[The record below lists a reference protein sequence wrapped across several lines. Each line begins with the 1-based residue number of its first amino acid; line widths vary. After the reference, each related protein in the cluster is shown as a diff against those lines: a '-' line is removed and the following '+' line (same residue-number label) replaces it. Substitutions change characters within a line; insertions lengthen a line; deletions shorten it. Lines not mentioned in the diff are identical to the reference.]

1 MSNFELID
9 DYLSNRLKGAEKEAF
24 DKQLQNDPALRS
36 ELDFQKQ
43 IIEGIRNARATEL
56 KAMLSKVSVGGST
69 VSMDFSVVR
78 MAAGLIA
85 AGVIGAVIY
94 FYVTRG
100 ELPPFNKAAGDLNKK
115 SEEIKKQEP
124 VEQDKTQ
131 VAPDSNANPDAKEE
145 TPAVKEDDSNKAKES
160 KKESK
165 KNDAAKQSSEIKPAE
180 KPKLD
185 VANPSEELES
195 TDATKNEPTANH
207 RSDISPSHVQV
218 EMDSSNKK
226 YDFHYQFVG
235 SKLMLYGSFD
245 RSLYE
250 LLEINGDNHAL
261 FLFYKDVY
269 YLLDENQTKVAKL
282 EPIKDVNLISKLREY
297 RKR

>member
-9 DYLSNRLKGAEKEAF
+9 DYLSNRLRGAEKEAF

-36 ELDFQKQ
+36 ELEFQKQ
-43 IIEGIRNARATEL
+43 IIEGIRNARAAEL
-56 KAMLSKVSVGGST
+56 KSMLGKVPVGGTT

-85 AGVIGAVIY
+85 AGVIGAAIY
-94 FYVTRG
+94 FYMTRG
-100 ELPPFNKAAGDLNKK
+100 ELPPFDKAATDLNKK
-115 SEEIKKQEP
+115 TEEIKQREP

-131 VAPDSNANPDAKEE
+131 VAPDSNENPKADEA
-145 TPAVKEDDSNKAKES
+145 TPAIKEDVSGKE
-160 KKESK
+160 KKTSP
-165 KNDAAKQSSEIKPAE
+165 KQSDEIKPAE

-185 VANPSEELES
+185 VANPSDELSSDDPKKDE
-195 TDATKNEPTANH
+195 ATSI
-207 RSDISPSHVQV
+207 RRGDITPSHIAVAL
-218 EMDSSNKK
+218 DSSNKK
-226 YDFHYQFVG
+226 YDFHYQFAG

-250 LLEINGDNHAL
+250 VLEINGDNHAV
-261 FLFYKDVY
+261 FLFYKDAY
-269 YLLDENQTKVAKL
+269 YLLDEKETKITKL
-282 EPIKDVNLISKLREY
+282 EPITDAGLVSKLREY